1 MMFAGTPFPYES
13 VCRRPSAG
21 KDRSAGCLPGDHE
34 TPKTADGVIRMSKKI
49 LSAAI
54 LAGLLVGLAAP
65 LAQAKSEPKTKA
77 ECEKITGMKWDDST
91 SKCVKK

>member
-1 MMFAGTPFPYES
+1 
-13 VCRRPSAG
+13 
-21 KDRSAGCLPGDHE
+21 
-34 TPKTADGVIRMSKKI
+34 MSKKI